1 MVTFYWTRMTNHR
14 SVGRRRA
21 LAVSGA
27 ALTAGLAGCTSS
39 SDDGGDDDNEWQ
51 QPLNPDDWEDVDEIQ
66 LMGYTGGW
74 EGAEPDLIDGIRNP
88 TLLLFDGNEYELTW
102 ENADGVNHNLAI
114 RNEDNRVVSG
124 LRTADIHS
132 RGDAATLEFEANS
145 NMHEYL
151 CEPHPR
157 RMLGY
162 IHVEE

>member
-1 MVTFYWTRMTNHR
+1 MTDR
-14 SVGRRRA
+14 SFVSRRRA
-21 LAVSGA
+21 LALSGA
-27 ALTAGLAGCTSS
+27 ALATGIAGCTGS
-39 SDDGGDDDNEWQ
+39 SDDESDDGDKWQ
-51 QPLNPDDWEDVDEIQ
+51 QPLDPDDWEDVDEIR

-102 ENADGVNHNLAI
+102 ENGDGVNHNLAI
-114 RNEDNRVVSG
+114 RNEDNRVISG
-124 LRTADIHS
+124 LRTSDVRS
-132 RGDAATLEFEANS
+132 RGDTATLEFEANT